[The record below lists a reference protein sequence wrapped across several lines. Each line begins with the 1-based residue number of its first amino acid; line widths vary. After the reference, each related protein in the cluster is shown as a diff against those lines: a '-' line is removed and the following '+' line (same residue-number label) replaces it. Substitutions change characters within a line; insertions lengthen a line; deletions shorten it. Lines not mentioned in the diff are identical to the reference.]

1 MDKQTL
7 DLLDNEIRVK
17 TLEMIPLRASN
28 SACKKQGSCCEE
40 LNACDHFRDHVW

>member
-17 TLEMIPLRASN
+17 TLEMIPLWASN
-28 SACKKQGSCCEE
+28 SACKKQGSCEE